1 VSGSQQV
8 SGSQRLSASG
18 FGLWFVSVSSLFAFA
33 FGDERIGERI
43 GLMKPKRRLTRRNL
57 LKTGAAAL
65 AASTVVEAQQAP
77 AVLTGTQTGRTFRGL
92 VRHGT
97 TLDVQELRLRP
108 TDPRQVVIRSLA
120 VAPCYTIV
128 RGALS
133 TTPARRAEVPN
144 HCGFGVVEAI
154 GATVKRVQVGD
165 RVVVAGTSQCGQCY
179 QCLHGNPDF
188 CQFTFFSNSDGTP
201 PFAPFA
207 EMRDGTPVDAQAGIG
222 GMSEVMTAFEE
233 YCVPVFTDLPA
244 AELTLLGDQLASG
257 FAAGHARMQFEPGSD
272 VAIFGAGP
280 VGLGAIQAGR
290 VMGAGQVIAIDPIR
304 YRREFALKMGAT
316 TALDPNAEGDGIVE
330 RVRELCK
337 GPNDRRFAG
346 GTSYGRAGNAVM
358 ARGADFVVEA
368 AGLQAFP
375 PKVEAQPDPTNVK
388 TVQQAWDC
396 TRMGGHVMLMGFT
409 LQPVAFPGA
418 SLALL
423 GRTIHPGQ
431 QGGLHV
437 MRDIPRYV
445 KLIEKGRIDATSMIT
460 RRYRLDQG
468 RQAIQDTADRT
479 IITGVIEFS

>member
-1 VSGSQQV
+1 MTSQAKKKRPVS
-8 SGSQRLSASG
+8 
-18 FGLWFVSVSSLFAFA
+18 
-33 FGDERIGERI
+33 
-43 GLMKPKRRLTRRNL
+43 RRHV

-65 AASTVVEAQQAP
+65 GGGAAFLAGTRTSDAQSAQAP
-77 AVLTGTQTGRTFRGL
+77 AALTGTQTGRTFRGL
-92 VRHGT
+92 VRHSN
-97 TLDVQELRLRP
+97 TLDVQEMRLLP
-108 TDPRQVVIRSLA
+108 IDPRQVVIRSQA

-133 TTPARRAEVPN
+133 TDTTRRAEVPN
-144 HCGFGVVEAI
+144 HCGFGVVEAV
-154 GATVKRVQVGD
+154 GAMVKRVQVGD

-179 QCLHGNPDF
+179 QCLQGRPDY
-188 CQFTFFSNSDGTP
+188 CQFTFFSNAPGVEPFP
-201 PFAPFA
+201 PFAD
-207 EMRDGTPVDAQAGIG
+207 MRDGTRVYAQAGIG
-222 GMSEVMTAFEE
+222 GMSEIMTAFEE
-233 YCVPVFTDLPA
+233 YCVPVFSDLPA

-257 FAAGHARMQFEPGSD
+257 FAAGHADMHFQPGSD
-272 VAIFGAGP
+272 VVVFGCGP

-290 VMGAGQVIAIDPIR
+290 VTGAGQVIVIDPIK
-304 YRREFALKMGAT
+304 YRRDFALKMGAT
-316 TALDPNAEGDGIVE
+316 IALDPVAEGDGLVE
-330 RVRELCK
+330 RVRELCR

-346 GTSYGRAGNAVM
+346 GVNWGRAGNAVM

-409 LQPVAFPGA
+409 IQPVSFPGT

-445 KLIEKGRIDATSMIT
+445 KLIEKGLIDAKSLIT
-460 RRYRLDQG
+460 KRYALSES
-468 RQAIQDTADRT
+468 RQAVQDTADRT
-479 IITGVIEFS
+479 IITGVIEFT

>member
-1 VSGSQQV
+1 MASQ
-8 SGSQRLSASG
+8 SRSRLS
-18 FGLWFVSVSSLFAFA
+18 
-33 FGDERIGERI
+33 
-43 GLMKPKRRLTRRNL
+43 RRRV
-57 LKTGAAAL
+57 LKTGVAAL
-65 AASTVVEAQQAP
+65 GGGTAWLDATSSVKTAQAP
-77 AVLTGTQTGRTFRGL
+77 AVLTGSQAGRTFRAL
-92 VRHGT
+92 VRHDT
-97 TLDVQELRLRP
+97 TLDVQELRLLP
-108 TDPRQVVIRSLA
+108 MEPRQVLIRSLA
-120 VAPCYTIV
+120 GAPCYTIG
-128 RGALS
+128 RGALG
-133 TTPARRAEVPN
+133 TNAIGRAEVPN
-144 HCGFGVVEAI
+144 HCGFGIVEAV
-154 GATVKRVQVGD
+154 GSLVKRVQVGD

-179 QCLHGNPDF
+179 QCLHGRPDF
-188 CQFTFFSNSDGTP
+188 CQFTFFSNQQGP
-201 PFAPFA
+201 AFQPFA
-207 EMRDGTPVDAQAGIG
+207 EMRDGTKVDAQAGIG
-222 GMSEVMTAFEE
+222 GMSEVMVAFEE

-272 VAIFGAGP
+272 VAVFGAGP

-316 TALDPNAEGDGIVE
+316 IALDPNAEGDGIVE

-346 GTSYGRAGNAVM
+346 GTTYGRAGNAVM
-358 ARGADFVVEA
+358 ARGADFAVEA

-375 PKVEAQPDPTNVK
+375 PKAESQPDPTNVK

-418 SLALL
+418 TLALL

-431 QGGLHV
+431 QGGLHM

-445 KLIEKGRIDATSMIT
+445 KLIEKGKLDAKSMIT
-460 RRYRLDQG
+460 KRYTLDQAK
-468 RQAIQDTADRT
+468 QAVQDTADRS
-479 IITGVIEFS
+479 IIIGVIEFA

>member
-1 VSGSQQV
+1 MEARS
-8 SGSQRLSASG
+8 RN
-18 FGLWFVSVSSLFAFA
+18 
-33 FGDERIGERI
+33 
-43 GLMKPKRRLTRRNL
+43 KRRLTRRQV

-65 AASTVVEAQQAP
+65 AAGTGLLTGPPVLDAQSTQAP
-77 AVLTGTQTGRTFRGL
+77 AVVTGTQTGRSFRGL
-92 VRHGT
+92 VRHAS
-97 TLDVQELRLRP
+97 TLDVQEMRLLP
-108 TDPRQVVIRSLA
+108 IDPRQVVIRSLA

-133 TTPARRAEVPN
+133 TNPTRRAEVPN
-144 HCGFGVVEAI
+144 HCGFGLVEAV
-154 GATVKRVQVGD
+154 GPMVKRVQVGD

-179 QCLHGNPDF
+179 QCLQGRPDY
-188 CQFTFFSNSDGTP
+188 CQFTFFSNAPGEEAFP
-201 PFAPFA
+201 PFA
-207 EMRDGTPVDAQAGIG
+207 EMRDGTRVYAQAGIG

-244 AELTLLGDQLASG
+244 AQLTLLGDQLASR
-257 FAAGHARMQFEPGSD
+257 FAAGRADMHFQPGSD
-272 VAIFGAGP
+272 VVVFGAGP

-290 VMGAGQVIAIDPIR
+290 VTGAGQIIAIDPIK
-304 YRREFALKMGAT
+304 YRRDFALKMGAT
-316 TALDPNAEGDGIVE
+316 KALDPVAEGEGLVE

-346 GTSYGRAGNAVM
+346 GVSWGRAGNAVM

-368 AGLQAFP
+368 AGFQAFP
-375 PKVEAQPDPTNVK
+375 PKVEPQPDTTNVK

-396 TRMGGHVMLMGFT
+396 TRMGGHAMLMGFT
-409 LQPVAFPGA
+409 LQPVSFPGPA
-418 SLALL
+418 LALL

-445 KLIEKGRIDATSMIT
+445 KLIERGTIDAKSVIT
-460 RRYRLDQG
+460 KRYTLAES

-479 IITGVIEFS
+479 I